1 MSTLILVSIGFGLG
15 LVVSSIGLL
24 ILLCKLFR
32 KPDFKWDNKHYRK
45 IKIKDK

>member
-1 MSTLILVSIGFGLG
+1 MSILILVSIGFGLG

-24 ILLCKLFR
+24 ILL
-32 KPDFKWDNKHYRK
+32 KWDNEHYRK